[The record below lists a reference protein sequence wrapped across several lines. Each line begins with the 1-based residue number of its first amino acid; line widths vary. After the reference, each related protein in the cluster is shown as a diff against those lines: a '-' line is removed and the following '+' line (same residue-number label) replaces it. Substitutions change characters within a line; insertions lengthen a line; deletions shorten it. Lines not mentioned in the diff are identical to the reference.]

1 MALKAC
7 MGTMDQFSVS
17 DRPREGLGGPNGPL
31 LYYLNMPIFRV
42 PEVMFQPSMLGMEQA
57 GLAEVIEFIL
67 KKYPPEIQNNLVQV
81 GFVASVT

>member
-1 MALKAC
+1 MYI
-7 MGTMDQFSVS
+7 GTMTSCC
-17 DRPREGLGGPNGPL
+17 
-31 LYYLNMPIFRV
+31 FRV

-81 GFVASVT
+81 GFVATVT